1 MMGYTVPP
9 NVTSG
14 DTWDLDDFNTY
25 VVDNITALYAL
36 LSESAATLSLGTDY
50 VVVGSDDDTI
60 QGLQLGTGDLVVG
73 SASGVTT
80 LGPGSNGQILGVV
93 SGVPAYF
100 DLELPLSLIY
110 ALAGGTK

>member
-36 LSESAATLSLGTDY
+36 LSASAVTLSLGTDY
-50 VVVGSDDDTI
+50 VVIGSDDDTI
-60 QGLQLGTGDLVVG
+60 QGLQLATGDLVVG
-73 SASGVTT
+73 SSSGVTT
-80 LGPGSNGQILGVV
+80 LGPGSNGQVLGIA
-93 SGVPAYF
+93 SGVPAYI
-100 DLELPLSLIY
+100 DLDIPEHLFYSL
-110 ALAGGTK
+110 GGE